1 MTMSSASRF
10 AGGIGP
16 EAQAPRKSRA
26 AGLSIASNSILI
38 ALKVAAGALTG
49 SIAILT
55 EAVHSSID
63 LLASVV
69 AFYSVRKADEP
80 ADESHPYGH
89 EKVENVAAAIEGM
102 LVLVGAGIIVY
113 ESVRRLAETVHVDRL
128 GVGIGVIAFSM
139 VANLAVSSVLYRR
152 ARETDSAALEG
163 DAAHLR
169 TDAYTSAGVLVAL
182 VLVEITGFDKL
193 DPIVALVVAVAIV
206 LAGVR
211 ILNRTTRVLM
221 DEALP
226 PEELDAVR
234 RAIEDYGADEV
245 VGFHRLRARRAGA
258 RRYVDLHV
266 QFREGTT
273 LRRAHELSH
282 ALQGEIR
289 ERLRGAD
296 VLIHL
301 EPEEAADA
309 RRERLKEG

>member
-1 MTMSSASRF
+1 MTMSSARRF

-16 EAQAPRKSRA
+16 EAQVPRKSRA
-26 AGLSIASNSILI
+26 AALSIVSNSTLI
-38 ALKVAAGALTG
+38 ALKVAAGAITG

-69 AFYSVRKADEP
+69 AFYSVRKAEEP

-102 LVLVGAGIIVY
+102 LVLLGAGIIVY
-113 ESVRRLAETVHVDRL
+113 ESARRLVETVHVDRL
-128 GVGIGVIAFSM
+128 GVGIGVIAFST
-139 VANLAVSSVLYRR
+139 VANLVVSTFLYGR
-152 ARETDSAALEG
+152 ARSTDSAALEG

-169 TDAYTSAGVLVAL
+169 TDALTSAGVLVAL
-182 VLVEITGFDKL
+182 VLVQITGFEQL
-193 DPIVALVVAVAIV
+193 DPIVALLVAVAIV

-245 VGFHRLRARRAGA
+245 VGFHRLRARRAGS

-266 QFREGTT
+266 QFRDGTT
-273 LRRAHELSH
+273 LKRAHDLTH

-289 ERLRGAD
+289 RRLRGAD

-301 EPEEAADA
+301 EPEEAADPS
-309 RRERLKEG
+309 RRRVREG

>member
-1 MTMSSASRF
+1 
-10 AGGIGP
+10 
-16 EAQAPRKSRA
+16 
-26 AGLSIASNSILI
+26 
-38 ALKVAAGALTG
+38 
-49 SIAILT
+49 
-55 EAVHSSID
+55 
-63 LLASVV
+63 
-69 AFYSVRKADEP
+69 
-80 ADESHPYGH
+80 
-89 EKVENVAAAIEGM
+89 
-102 LVLVGAGIIVY
+102 
-113 ESVRRLAETVHVDRL
+113 
-128 GVGIGVIAFSM
+128 
-139 VANLAVSSVLYRR
+139 VANLAVSRILYRR
-152 ARETDSAALEG
+152 ARATDSAALEG

-169 TDAYTSAGVLVAL
+169 TDAFTSAGVLVAL

-301 EPEEAADA
+301 EPEEAADTA
-309 RRERLKEG
+309 REPLKEG